1 MQERIDS
8 IVKILD
14 EKKAENIKTID
25 MSEQEY
31 FVKYVIIAATLGE
44 RHALS
49 LIDELKTQL
58 KAKGEEFLNID
69 SSEEWSVI
77 DLGDILIHLLTPEHR
92 GIYNIEELLEN
103 LKKAGF
109 KKAKI

>member
-1 MQERIDS
+1 MQERVDL

-14 EKKAENIKTID
+14 EKKAEDIKTID

-69 SSEEWSVI
+69 SSQEWSVI

-92 GIYNIEELLEN
+92 RTYNIEELLEN
-103 LKKAGF
+103 LKKG
-109 KKAKI
+109 KV